1 MKYAVL
7 TFGCKVNQ
15 YESSAINSA
24 MIAAG
29 HEPCA
34 EDESPDIVIVNSC
47 TVTENSDK
55 KACHAIRAAKKR
67 NSGVITVLAGC
78 YPQAFPEEAGKCSA
92 DIIIGNVNKTKIPEL
107 IAGYMDDG
115 KVSAEM
121 VLPREYEDVPFSY
134 SADKTRAFIKIED
147 GCDRFCSYCAIPYAR
162 GRVRSRELGS
172 IGREAC
178 ICAENGHKEIVLVG
192 INLTCYGTD
201 TGLDLA
207 DAVEAASA
215 PDGIERVRLSS
226 LEPEMLDDRL
236 ISRLAACKKLC
247 PHFHLSLQSGCDA
260 TLRRMNRHYDTAE
273 YLGIIGRLRE
283 NFPDCAITTD
293 IMVGFAGETDDEF
306 AESLA
311 FAEKAGFARIHVFTY
326 SVRKGTAAA
335 KRNDFVPEATKAER
349 YAEMSTVAEKVHA
362 GFLRSQIGK
371 CVEILVQ
378 KRTSPDY
385 AEGLTPNYT
394 PVRIYGS
401 DAHRHDI
408 IRIRITGAGDGY
420 CTGEAL

>member
-1 MKYAVL
+1 
-7 TFGCKVNQ
+7 
-15 YESSAINSA
+15 

-34 EDESPDIVIVNSC
+34 ENESPDIVIVNSC

-55 KACHAIRAAKKR
+55 KARHAIRAAKKQ
-67 NSGVITVLAGC
+67 NPDVIAVLVGC
-78 YPQAFPEEAGKCSA
+78 YPQAFPDEAGKCSA
-92 DIIIGNVNKTKIPEL
+92 DIIVGNVNKAKIPEL
-107 IAGYMDDG
+107 IDEYIKSGE
-115 KVSAEM
+115 VSADM

-162 GRVRSRELGS
+162 GRVRSRNLGS
-172 IGREAC
+172 IAREAC
-178 ICAENGHKEIVLVG
+178 ACAENGHKEIVLVG

-201 TGLDLA
+201 IGLDLA

-226 LEPEMLDDRL
+226 LEPEMLDERL
-236 ISRLAACKKLC
+236 TSRLAACKKLC

-260 TLRRMNRHYDTAE
+260 TLKRMNRHYDTAE
-273 YLGIIGRLRE
+273 YLAIIGRLRE

-311 FAEKAGFARIHVFTY
+311 FAEKAGFARIHVFSY

-335 KRNDFVPEATKAER
+335 KRNDFVPESKKNER
-349 YAEMSTVAEKVHA
+349 YLKMSALAEKVHA
-362 GFLRSQIGK
+362 DFLLSQVGK
-371 CVEILVQ
+371 CTEILVQ

-394 PVRIYGS
+394 TVRVYGS
-401 DAHRHDI
+401 DAQRHDI
-408 IRIRITGAGDGY
+408 IGVRIIGAGDGY